1 MLVYGSSDSSIGS
14 GKDDGVKFHS
24 LLGNASFSFSSFNC
38 YLLYLFL
45 LLLKA
50 SRSNEIIDYSVRIY
64 DDRDCKFVHDP
75 LSDDDKKCSED
86 VISIGSIWLDAYS
99 R

>member
-1 MLVYGSSDSSIGS
+1 VILIE
-14 GKDDGVKFHS
+14 
-24 LLGNASFSFSSFNC
+24 
-38 YLLYLFL
+38 
-45 LLLKA
+45 
-50 SRSNEIIDYSVRIY
+50 SRSHEIVDYSVRIY
-64 DDRDCKFVHDP
+64 EGRDSKFCHDP